1 MADQPQIALSET
13 VTPAQFFEQILP
25 LGFAA
30 QAGAEAA
37 AAPDATLAYRVT
49 GEGGGDWTVKISA
62 GSMTVTRGPGEA
74 QLAFT
79 LSVADW
85 RDAVLGRNG
94 AALALILPQGRQ
106 ARPDAGARALQ
117 LKGTLAQELAR
128 EGAEPFRVE
137 LCFNAAATPRTVIR
151 MKLQDYLDMQ
161 TGKLNGQ
168 EAFMT
173 GRLRVEGDLPF
184 LMQIAALTQ
193 G

>member
-1 MADQPQIALSET
+1 MAEQPPLVLTEDI
-13 VTPAQFFEQILP
+13 TPPQFFEQLLP

-30 QAGAEAA
+30 QASAG
-37 AAPDATLAYRVT
+37 APDAVLAYRLT
-49 GEGGGDWTVKISA
+49 GEGGGEWTVRIA
-62 GSMTVTRGPGEA
+62 GGAMTVARGAADA

-106 ARPDAGARALQ
+106 ARPEAGARALQ
-117 LKGTLAQELAR
+117 LKGTLAQELSR
-128 EGAEPFRVE
+128 EGAEPFRIE
-137 LCFNAAATPRTVIR
+137 LCFNGAPTPRTLIR

-161 TGKLNGQ
+161 AGKLNGQ
-168 EAFMT
+168 ELFMT

-184 LMQIAALTQ
+184 LMQVAALTR

>member
-1 MADQPQIALSET
+1 MAEQPPLVLTEDI
-13 VTPAQFFEQILP
+13 TPPQFFEQLLP

-30 QAGAEAA
+30 QAGAG
-37 AAPDATLAYRVT
+37 APDATLAYRLT
-49 GEGGGDWTVKISA
+49 GEGGGEWTVRIVGGA
-62 GSMTVTRGPGEA
+62 MTVERGAADA

-79 LSVADW
+79 LSVDDW

-106 ARPDAGARALQ
+106 ARPEGGAR
-117 LKGTLAQELAR
+117 
-128 EGAEPFRVE
+128 FRVE
-137 LCFNAAATPRTVIR
+137 LCFNGAPTPRTLIR

-161 TGKLNGQ
+161 AGKLNGQ
-168 EAFMT
+168 ELFMT

-184 LMQIAALTQ
+184 LMQVAALTQ

>member
-1 MADQPQIALSET
+1 MAEQPPLVLTEDI
-13 VTPAQFFEQILP
+13 TPPQFFEQLLP

-30 QAGAEAA
+30 QAGAG
-37 AAPDATLAYRVT
+37 APDATLAYRLT
-49 GEGGGDWTVKISA
+49 GEGGGA
-62 GSMTVTRGPGEA
+62 MTVERGAADA

-79 LSVADW
+79 LSVDDW

-106 ARPDAGARALQ
+106 ARPEAGARALQ
-117 LKGTLAQELAR
+117 LKGTLAQELSR

-137 LCFNAAATPRTVIR
+137 LCFNGAPTPRTLIR

-161 TGKLNGQ
+161 AGKLNGQ
-168 EAFMT
+168 ELFMT

-184 LMQIAALTQ
+184 LMQVAALTQ